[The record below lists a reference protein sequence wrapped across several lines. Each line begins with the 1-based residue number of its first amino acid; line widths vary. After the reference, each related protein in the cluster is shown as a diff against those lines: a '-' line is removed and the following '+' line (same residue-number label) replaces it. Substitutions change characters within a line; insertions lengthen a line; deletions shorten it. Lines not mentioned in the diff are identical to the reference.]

1 MIGFPKSAKLGIAI
15 AAVALGLPTWLF
27 LSGAILLKLIHV
39 PMRYYRL
46 GIWLRYFGDYP
57 QLRDGPLAVSGFL
70 SAGVLILPVLLLL
83 HKRPRSTYGVARFA
97 NERQIRK
104 AGLMSDTGIIVG
116 KRGSRF
122 LVFGGQQH
130 VLMAAPTRSG
140 KGVGI
145 VIPNLLNWPDSV
157 VVLDIKQE
165 NWDLTAG
172 YRATHGQPCFLF
184 NPAAADRRTHRF
196 NPLGY
201 VSDDPAFR
209 INSVQKIANMLYPDL
224 PNVDPIWNASCRS
237 LFVGIVLY
245 LIETPSLP
253 RTLGQVLRCTLT
265 RIETAKHFTN
275 IIDARAKTSHPLS
288 LECQTALN
296 DYIGVTSENTR
307 SSIKKTFTSR
317 LELWLNPVVDAA
329 TSANDFDL
337 RELRTRRMSVYIGIT
352 PDNLDRLQP
361 IVNLLFQIALDAN
374 TQQLPQQNPALK
386 YSCLMLMDEFTAI
399 GKINVLA
406 KGIGYIA
413 GYNLRMLPIIQSP
426 AQIREVYGK
435 DGADTFIVNHAL
447 QIVFAPREFAVCK
460 EISDSLGYDTIK
472 GRSESKGKGFFVKKM
487 ASQSS
492 FELPRALLLPQE
504 VRDIGPTNSL
514 LLTEG
519 TPPIQCKKI
528 YYYREKIFKERLMRA
543 PAVPLLEIRTQLE
556 LVHVEPAVST
566 RTARPSVSE
575 TTNSFAVSVSESS
588 LAALLNLD
596 RNDDFLNPGADQ
608 PDLYTV
614 PLSADRRSM
623 TDESNAETMKDD
635 LDDLDLDFS
644 RIEIPADELDEDK
657 MRSLHAVFMIDQ
669 FGVGS
674 AEVTAKPAD
683 PAFRCEVHQGCGV
696 SPEIRADHERLHPRS
711 SAT

>member
-1 MIGFPKSAKLGIAI
+1 MTSLPNWAKWVIASVV
-15 AAVALGLPTWLF
+15 VALGSPAWLYV
-27 LSGAILLKLIHV
+27 SGAILLKLIHV
-39 PMRYYRL
+39 PMRYHTL
-46 GIWLRYFGDYP
+46 GIWPTYFIDYP
-57 QLRDGPLAVSGFL
+57 QLRNGPLAVSGFL
-70 SAGVLILPVLLLL
+70 GASALIVPALVLLQR
-83 HKRPRSTYGVARFA
+83 RPRATYGVARFA
-97 NERQIRK
+97 TVRQIRK
-104 AGLMSDTGIIVG
+104 AGLMADTGIIVG
-116 KRGSRF
+116 KLGSRF

-172 YRATHGQPCFLF
+172 YRAAHGQPCFLF
-184 NPAAADRRTHRF
+184 NPAANDRRTHRF

-265 RIETAKHFTN
+265 RVETAKHFTS
-275 IIDARAKTSHPLS
+275 IIDARAKTSKPLS
-288 LECQTALN
+288 DECKTALN

-361 IVNLLFQIALDAN
+361 IINLLFQIALDAN

-460 EISDSLGYDTIK
+460 EISDSLGYDTVK
-472 GRSESKGKGFFVKKM
+472 GRSESRGKGFFAKKM
-487 ASQSS
+487 ASQSL

-528 YYYREKIFKERLMRA
+528 YYYKEKIFKERLIKA
-543 PAVPLLEIRTQLE
+543 PEVPSLEIRTQLE
-556 LVHVEPAVST
+556 LVHVEVNPA
-566 RTARPSVSE
+566 ARKDSAGASAVESINPIAASMSD
-575 TTNSFAVSVSESS
+575 TT
-588 LAALLNLD
+588 LAALLDQGRAEHN
-596 RNDDFLNPGADQ
+596 LNPGEGR
-608 PDLYTV
+608 PDLFAPQV
-614 PLSADRRSM
+614 RADGRSM
-623 TDESNAETMKDD
+623 TGEGDAEMLTAD

-644 RIEIPADELDEDK
+644 RIEIPTDELDDDK
-657 MRSLHAVFMIDQ
+657 LQLLHDVFMIDQ
-669 FGVGS
+669 FGVASAQISDGS
-674 AEVTAKPAD
+674 LDLTGA
-683 PAFRCEVHQGCGV
+683 
-696 SPEIRADHERLHPRS
+696 
-711 SAT
+711 